1 VRCITSSLCIENFTR
16 FVREATGRLS
26 FDRLEMIFKEALDE
40 NPVFAEISRSGALG
54 KNIIIIL
61 GGRGCGKTL
70 LLRYLK
76 YRLGKE
82 GWKFVYMNATD
93 IVGLS
98 QKEVEKEFQ
107 GLISRYL
114 SSLASDLN
122 QKIAIAIDDIAE
134 IADSAQD
141 ALKKAVEDVRRYE
154 GRLKLIL
161 ASQTERPETMSLL
174 ESILPEA
181 SVAHMFF
188 GESPAQAIKDSFSK
202 SYIKGIPVSLFRGA
216 ALINLDAYWSRLRSL
231 NKVADLAEIIE
242 KIAEFYVKNMSPECI
257 GEMLESIKKI
267 KKGLAF
273 IALSS
278 LPKVRSS
285 RGNIIFDNIIFE
297 YKGGQD
303 QALNGLG
310 IAELIYR
317 FFAEH
322 DELGPIAESAERF
335 YKLLEEAVKEDINVD
350 DVEEVLLKASD
361 RDNSK
366 LDYLKPL
373 RGAQVITLL
382 PPEKV
387 QQLQQQQMKETGKGR
402 KRGPQANIIEVK
414 IKSEGQEILRYII
427 LASLRIDS
435 RAYTASESIERIR
448 RLVSIGAPAEAEKKF
463 LVVLIPNRRQ
473 LKDLYKAV
481 GYEKIQRI
489 GRDILPIY
497 LSGLSEIEKAFIRY
511 VKSGAIPQK
520 VSEQIYR
527 VVIGTLLL
535 SLRDDHDMP
544 LLAYLMLPPVSAA
557 R

>member
-1 VRCITSSLCIENFTR
+1 LEVRCITSSLCIESFTR

-26 FDRLEMIFKEALDE
+26 FDRLETIFKEALDE
-40 NPVFAEISRSGALG
+40 NPVFAEISRSAALG

-76 YRLGKE
+76 YRLGQE
-82 GWKFVYMNATD
+82 GWDFVYVNATD
-93 IVGLS
+93 IVRLS
-98 QKEVEKEFQ
+98 QKEVEKVFQ
-107 GLISRYL
+107 DSISKYI
-114 SSLASDLN
+114 SSLDSDLN
-122 QKIAIAIDDIAE
+122 RKIAIAIDDIGE
-134 IADSAQD
+134 IADLIKD

-188 GESPAQAIKDSFSK
+188 GESPAQTLRDSFTK

-242 KIAEFYVKNMSPECI
+242 KIAEFYVKNMSPKCI
-257 GEMLESIKKI
+257 GEVLEGIRKI
-267 KKGLAF
+267 KNGLAF
-273 IALSS
+273 VALSS
-278 LPKVRSS
+278 LPKVRSPP
-285 RGNIIFDNIIFE
+285 GDIIFE
-297 YKGGQD
+297 YGGGQD

-322 DELGPIAESAERF
+322 DELGPIAESAEEF
-335 YKLLEEAVKEDINVD
+335 YKLLKDATREDINVD

-361 RDNSK
+361 RSK
-366 LDYLKPL
+366 LDYIRPLK
-373 RGAQVITLL
+373 GAQVITLL
-382 PPEKV
+382 PLEKV
-387 QQLQQQQMKETGKGR
+387 QQLQQQQTKETGKGG
-402 KRGPQANIIEVK
+402 KRGPQANIIEVRM
-414 IKSEGQEILRYII
+414 KSGGQEILKYII

-435 RAYTASESIERIR
+435 KGYTASESVKRIR
-448 RLVSIGAPAEAEKKF
+448 RLVSIEAPAEAEKRF
-463 LVVLIPNRRQ
+463 LVILIPDRKQ

-481 GYEKIQRI
+481 GYENIHRI
-489 GRDILPIY
+489 GRDILPIF

-511 VKSGAIPQK
+511 AKSGPLPQK
-520 VSEQIYR
+520 GSEQIYR
-527 VVIGTLLL
+527 AVIGTLLL

-544 LLAYLMLPPVSAA
+544 RLAYLMLPPVFVA

>member
-1 VRCITSSLCIENFTR
+1 MTSSLCIERFTS

-40 NPVFAEISRSGALG
+40 NPVFAEISRSEALG

-76 YRLGKE
+76 YRLDKE
-82 GWKFVYMNATD
+82 GWKFEYMNATD
-93 IVGLS
+93 IVRLS
-98 QKEVEKEFQ
+98 QNDVEKEFQ
-107 GLISRYL
+107 DLISKYL
-114 SSLASDLN
+114 SSLDSDLD
-122 QKIAIAIDDIAE
+122 QKIVIAIDDIGE
-134 IADSAQD
+134 IADLIKD

-188 GESPAQAIKDSFSK
+188 GESPAQAIRDSFTK

-242 KIAEFYVKNMSPECI
+242 KITAFYVKNVSPECI
-257 GEMLESIKKI
+257 GEVLESIKKI
-267 KKGLAF
+267 KNGLAF
-273 IALSS
+273 VALSS
-278 LPKVRSS
+278 LPKVRSPP
-285 RGNIIFDNIIFE
+285 GDIIFE

-317 FFAEH
+317 FFAEN
-322 DELGPIAESAERF
+322 DELGPIAESAEGF
-335 YKLLEEAVKEDINVD
+335 YNHLKKTVREDINVD
-350 DVEEVLLKASD
+350 DVEEVLLKASEK
-361 RDNSK
+361 SK

-373 RGAQVITLL
+373 RRAQVMTLL

-402 KRGPQANIIEVK
+402 KRGPQANVIEVR
-414 IKSEGQEILRYII
+414 IKSGVQEILRHII
-427 LASLRIDS
+427 LATLRIDK
-435 RAYTASESIERIR
+435 RRYAVSESVRRIR
-448 RLVSIGAPAEAEKKF
+448 RLVSIGVPAEAEKRF
-463 LVVLIPNRRQ
+463 LVVLLPDREY

-481 GYEKIQRI
+481 GYENIHRI

-497 LSGLSEIEKAFIRY
+497 LSGLSEIEKAFIRS
-511 VKSGAIPQK
+511 VKSDDIPQD

-527 VVIGTLLL
+527 AVIGTLLL
-535 SLRDDHDMP
+535 SLRDDHDVP
-544 LLAYLMLPPVSAA
+544 RLAYLMLPPMSVA

>member
-1 VRCITSSLCIENFTR
+1 MTSSSCIESFKS

-26 FDRLEMIFKEALDE
+26 FDRLETIFKEALDE

-76 YRLGKE
+76 YRLNKE
-82 GWKFVYMNATD
+82 GWEFVYVNATD
-93 IVGLS
+93 IVRLS
-98 QKEVEKEFQ
+98 QKEAEKEFQ
-107 GLISRYL
+107 DLINKHL
-114 SSLASDLN
+114 SSLDSDLDK
-122 QKIAIAIDDIAE
+122 KIAIAIDDIGE
-134 IADSAQD
+134 RTDLIKD

-188 GESPAQAIKDSFSK
+188 GESPAQAIRDSFTK
-202 SYIKGIPVSLFRGA
+202 SYIKGIPVSPFRGA

-231 NKVADLAEIIE
+231 NKVEDLAEIIK
-242 KIAEFYVKNMSPECI
+242 KIAEFYVKNTSPECVR
-257 GEMLESIKKI
+257 EVLESIGKI
-267 KKGLAF
+267 KNGLAF

-278 LPKVRSS
+278 LPKVRSPP
-285 RGNIIFDNIIFE
+285 GDIIFE

-322 DELGPIAESAERF
+322 NELGPIVERAERF
-335 YKLLEEAVKEDINVD
+335 YSELKGVAKEDINVD
-350 DVEEVLLKASD
+350 DVEEVLLKASGG
-361 RDNSK
+361 SK

-373 RGAQVITLL
+373 KGVQVITLL
-382 PPEKV
+382 PLEKV
-387 QQLQQQQMKETGKGR
+387 QQLQQQQTKETGKGR
-402 KRGPQANIIEVK
+402 KRGPQANIIEVR
-414 IKSEGQEILRYII
+414 IKSGGQEILRYII
-427 LASLRIDS
+427 LASLRIDK
-435 RAYTASESIERIR
+435 RGYTASESVKRIR
-448 RLVSIGAPAEAEKKF
+448 RLVSMEAPAEAEKRF
-463 LVVLIPNRRQ
+463 LVVLIPDREH

-481 GYEKIQRI
+481 GYENIPRI

-497 LSGLSEIEKAFIRY
+497 LSGLSVIEKAFIRLA
-511 VKSGAIPQK
+511 KSGSSENISQK
-520 VSEQIYR
+520 LLEQIYR
-527 VVIGTLLL
+527 AVIGTLLL

-544 LLAYLMLPPVSAA
+544 RLAYLMLPPVSVA

>member
-1 VRCITSSLCIENFTR
+1 MTSSSCIGSFTS

-40 NPVFAEISRSGALG
+40 NPVFAEIGRSGALG

-76 YRLGKE
+76 YRLDKE

-93 IVGLS
+93 IAGLS
-98 QKEVEKEFQ
+98 QKEAEKEFQ
-107 GLISRYL
+107 DLINKHL

-122 QKIAIAIDDIAE
+122 EKIAIAIDDIGE
-134 IADSAQD
+134 KADLIKD
-141 ALKKAVEDVRRYE
+141 ALKKAVEEVRRYE

-188 GESPAQAIKDSFSK
+188 GESPAQAIRDSFTK
-202 SYIKGIPVSLFRGA
+202 SYIKGIPVILFRGA
-216 ALINLDAYWSRLRSL
+216 ALINLDAYWSGLRSL

-242 KIAEFYVKNMSPECI
+242 KVAEFYVKNVKNMPSKCI
-257 GEMLESIKKI
+257 GEVLESVKRIKN
-267 KKGLAF
+267 GLAF
-273 IALSS
+273 VALSS
-278 LPKVRSS
+278 LPKVRSPP
-285 RGNIIFDNIIFE
+285 GDIIFE

-322 DELGPIAESAERF
+322 NELGSIAESAERF
-335 YKLLEEAVKEDINVD
+335 YNQLKNAVKEDINAD
-350 DVEEVLLKASD
+350 DVEEVLLIASE
-361 RDNSK
+361 RSK

-382 PPEKV
+382 PLEKV

-402 KRGPQANIIEVK
+402 KRGPQANIIEVRM
-414 IKSEGQEILRYII
+414 KSGGQEILRHII
-427 LASLRIDS
+427 LASLRTDK
-435 RAYTASESIERIR
+435 RGYTASESVRRIR
-448 RLVSIGAPAEAEKKF
+448 RLVSMGAPAEAEKRF
-463 LVVLIPNRRQ
+463 LVVLITDRKQ

-481 GYEKIQRI
+481 GYENIHRI

-497 LSGLSEIEKAFIRY
+497 LSGLSETEKAFIRFA
-511 VKSGAIPQK
+511 KSGAIPK
-520 VSEQIYR
+520 EVSEQIYR
-527 VVIGTLLL
+527 AVIVTLLL
-535 SLRDDHDMP
+535 SLRDDHDVP
-544 LLAYLMLPPVSAA
+544 RLAYLMLPSVSVA